1 MCYSLCCFALDLIR
15 HGSLRIDQLRSFILD
30 EADEMLNRGLR
41 DQLEEIYRKLPLS
54 DKWCSTDGDGRQ
66 GTQCVI
72 VSATLPKEQ
81 LEIVRRFT
89 RNPVHILVPRWSIC
103 GHEVQMWYQALSII
117 CLLFSYEM
125 LLQSWIFL
133 ALVTRSPCHVRLEER
148 CYLTSLHF
156 SLSY

>member
-1 MCYSLCCFALDLIR
+1 MCYLFCCFTLDLIR

-54 DKWCSTDGDGRQ
+54 DEWCSTGGGTRQ

-81 LEIVRRFT
+81 LEVVRRFT
-89 RNPVHILVPRWSIC
+89 RNPVHILVPR
-103 GHEVQMWYQALSII
+103 
-117 CLLFSYEM
+117 
-125 LLQSWIFL
+125 
-133 ALVTRSPCHVRLEER
+133 
-148 CYLTSLHF
+148 
-156 SLSY
+156 